1 MKLLS
6 PALALAALLLH
17 TASAAPQSTATAEA
31 ATSTSIPRA
40 CAQIAK
46 SPRVP
51 GCTSDEF
58 DKHVCSAGCARA
70 LKTLES
76 AIVDAC
82 EGVSGG
88 GTVVDASLGGEL
100 VERVCSEGVEDDDD
114 ETTGAEKT
122 NPAEPATPTVTPP
135 AEPTPDKPE
144 GKEVMGEGE
153 RERPNGVG
161 GSPFDIVAEEAKAGS
176 GRVGARWISAAAA
189 LGAVLL
195 VAR

>member
-6 PALALAALLLH
+6 PALALTALLLH
-17 TASAAPQSTATAEA
+17 TASAAPQSTATTEA

-51 GCTSDEF
+51 GCTSEEF

-88 GTVVDASLGGEL
+88 GTVVDASLSGEL
-100 VERVCSEGVEDDDD
+100 VERVCSEGVEEDDDD
-114 ETTGAEKT
+114 TGAEKT
-122 NPAEPATPTVTPP
+122 SPAGPASPTVTPP

-144 GKEVMGEGE
+144 GKEVEGEGQ

-161 GSPFDIVAEEAKAGS
+161 GSPFDIVAEEARGGS
-176 GRVGARWISAAAA
+176 GRVGARWVSAAAA